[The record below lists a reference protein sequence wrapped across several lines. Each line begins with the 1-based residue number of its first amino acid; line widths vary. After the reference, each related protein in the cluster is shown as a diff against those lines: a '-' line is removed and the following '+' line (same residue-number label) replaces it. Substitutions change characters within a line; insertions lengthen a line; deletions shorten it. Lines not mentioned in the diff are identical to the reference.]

1 MLKKNVRLHPVSLN
15 WNEKQIVFND
25 TINADS
31 LSIKGR

>member
-25 TINADS
+25 TFNGQRAGEFG
-31 LSIKGR
+31 L

>member
-25 TINADS
+25 TINGQS
-31 LSIKGR
+31 VR